1 MKMHKIKNDRGITL
15 LELLLVIA
23 VIGIVATFTI
33 PNITKFA
40 SARIA
45 ENDLATIR
53 SLIDYSKTASYSKG
67 KTMVLLQTNQNTIQV
82 FELRSNDPTQCLGTI
97 DPDIE
102 YSKAI
107 SFKSVIKSKHY
118 NNASVASSFN
128 QSNSR
133 MCFKKDSTSS
143 GGGYEI
149 KYQDDIFRIEVW
161 ATGFYD
167 ITRKIK
173 GSFKEYN

>member
-1 MKMHKIKNDRGITL
+1 MCRINNEKGITL
-15 LELLLVIA
+15 LELLVVLA

-33 PNITKFA
+33 PNISKFA
-40 SARIA
+40 SSRIA
-45 ENDLATIR
+45 EKDLATIR
-53 SLIDYSKTASYSKG
+53 SLVDYAKTASYSKG
-67 KTMVLLQTNQNTIQV
+67 KTMVLLQTNQSTIQV
-82 FELRSNDPTQCLGTI
+82 FELISNDPTQCLGNVKI
-97 DPDIE
+97 DNE
-102 YSKAI
+102 YAKAI
-107 SFKSVIKSKHY
+107 SFKSQIKAKHY
-118 NNASVASSFN
+118 NNANVAGSYN

-143 GGGYEI
+143 GGGFEVA
-149 KYQDDIFRIEVW
+149 YQDDIFRIEVW

>member
-1 MKMHKIKNDRGITL
+1 MHRISNEKGLTL
-15 LELLLVIA
+15 LELLVVLA

-33 PNITKFA
+33 PNISKFA
-40 SARIA
+40 TGRTA
-45 ENDLATIR
+45 EKDLATIR
-53 SLIDYSKTASYSKG
+53 SLIDYAKTASYSKG
-67 KTMVLLQTNQNTIQV
+67 KTMVLLQTNQSTIQV
-82 FELRSNDPTQCLGTI
+82 FELSSNDPTKCLGNVNV
-97 DPDIE
+97 DNE

-107 SFKSVIKSKHY
+107 SFKSIIKSKHY
-118 NNASVASSFN
+118 NNANVASSFN

-133 MCFKKDSTSS
+133 MCFKKDATSS
-143 GGGYEI
+143 GGGFEV

-161 ATGFYD
+161 TTGFYD